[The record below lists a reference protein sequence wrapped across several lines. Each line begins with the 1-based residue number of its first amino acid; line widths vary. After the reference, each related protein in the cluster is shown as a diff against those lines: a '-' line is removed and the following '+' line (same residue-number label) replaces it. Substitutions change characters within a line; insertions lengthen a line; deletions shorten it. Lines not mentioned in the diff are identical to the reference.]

1 MNLNIILI
9 IFSNKPDWTEIED
22 YIIWSNR
29 NLWLTN
35 IKQSD
40 WNLKLIHYL
49 SLANKLFFFLITEV
63 FERKNLGQFWILS
76 RNKFLIKVL

>member
-29 NLWLTN
+29 NLW
-35 IKQSD
+35 
-40 WNLKLIHYL
+40 
-49 SLANKLFFFLITEV
+49 
-63 FERKNLGQFWILS
+63 
-76 RNKFLIKVL
+76 